1 MVRLVIFSNGNEWV
15 LQVPADD
22 IAAIYPNGETIEVA
36 FKSGRSNV
44 ICDKMRGAK

>member
-1 MVRLVIFSNGNEWV
+1 MVQLVIFSNGNEWV

-36 FKSGRSNV
+36 FKSGRVNV
-44 ICDKMRGAK
+44 ICDKMRGIK